1 MPQTS
6 VAQLFETQRETL
18 ELALVSGQLDRS
30 ISVNEE
36 RIWPADLIGHLN
48 LIHPTRLQVLGAA
61 EVGWA
66 QRQSSEKVAHH
77 LNEIIGARPP
87 AIIVADNSEIPP
99 ILRSSCANAD
109 VALFTTPHPAASV
122 IDQLRLYLSR
132 ELAEK
137 TSLHGVFMDV
147 LGIGVFITGSSG
159 AGKSEL
165 ALELISRGHG
175 LVADDVVEFA
185 RIAPTV
191 LEGRCP
197 ELLKDFIEV
206 RGLGILNI
214 RTIFGETAC
223 RRKMRLRLVV
233 HLERRLPGQT
243 DPSRLPVQRE
253 EGHHSPG
260 SVGYTACQYSAL
272 SRLRR
277 APPILGSGR
286 GGVPIIRSVL
296 PIAAGRNIAVLL
308 EAAARSTIL
317 QLRGVDS
324 TQEFIDRQQRL
335 LDADPKRN

>member
-1 MPQTS
+1 MRQTN
-6 VAQLFETQRETL
+6 VTLLYEAQRER
-18 ELALVSGQLDRS
+18 LALTHVSGQLDRT
-30 ISVNEE
+30 ISVTED

-48 LIHPTRLQVLGAA
+48 LIHPARLQILGAA
-61 EVGWA
+61 ELTWA
-66 QRQSSEKVAHH
+66 QRQSREKVGHH
-77 LNEIIGARPP
+77 VKEIIDARPP
-87 AIIVADNSEIPP
+87 AIIVADNCEIPP
-99 ILRSSCANAD
+99 VLRTICENANI
-109 VALFTTPHPAASV
+109 ALFTTPHPAASV

-147 LGIGVFITGSSG
+147 LGLGVFITGNSG

-175 LVADDVVEFA
+175 LVADDIVEFS

-197 ELLKDFIEV
+197 AMLKDFIEV

-243 DPSRLPVQRE
+243 DPSRLPMHRE
-253 EGHHSPG
+253 TQE
-260 SVGYTACQYSAL
+260 VL
-272 SRLRR
+272 
-277 APPILGSGR
+277 
-286 GGVPIIRSVL
+286 GVPIIRAIL
-296 PIAAGRNIAVLL
+296 PVAAGRNIAVLL
-308 EAAARSTIL
+308 EAAVRSTIL
-317 QLRGVDS
+317 QLRGIDS

-335 LDADPKRN
+335 LEGEPEPD